1 MSLTGH
7 LRDPSSP
14 IRAWFV
20 LRLPETAPLAR
31 EANHEL
37 RGRPRTSAD
46 AARDTDLASTPA
58 LPSTAVSP
66 QLIGTALDLL
76 VRATLAPRRLAVVP
90 TIGALRVAEN
100 GIRGAPAVAS
110 EASAR
115 LARLQ
120 PSGLAP
126 NAAAWRQV
134 ASLCILL
141 ARFEQSGRSRQASET
156 MVHRLAAI
164 EPSVESYIAA
174 LVNARDVRD
183 VAVAAPAITAD
194 HADLL
199 DADPVLGPTFALS
212 TALGGA
218 DADLVADGL
227 LLDLKASVTPRIVGR
242 PALWQLAGYALADTP
257 DKHHIRRV
265 GISAL
270 RWRRRWIVSL
280 DYLLA
285 SLAGR
290 SVDTADLR
298 DEFSAVV
305 KASGRS
311 SDAVR
316 VPRDRHRR

>member
-7 LRDPSSP
+7 LRDPSST

-37 RGRPRTSAD
+37 RRRPGTSTE
-46 AARDTDLASTPA
+46 AARETDLASTPS

-76 VRATLAPRRLAVVP
+76 VRATLAPRRPAVLP
-90 TIGALRVAEN
+90 TIGALRVAES
-100 GIRGAPAVAS
+100 GIWDAPAVAS
-110 EASAR
+110 ETGAR

-120 PSGLAP
+120 PATLAP
-126 NAAAWRQV
+126 DAAAWRQV

-156 MVHRLAAI
+156 MVHRLAAA

-174 LVNARDVRD
+174 LVDARDVHD
-183 VAVAAPAITAD
+183 VAIAAPAITAD

-199 DADPVLGPTFALS
+199 DAHPVLGPTFALS

-257 DKHHIRRV
+257 DEHHIRRV

-270 RWRRRWIVSL
+270 RWRQRWIVSL

-290 SVDTADLR
+290 SVNVPDLR

-305 KASGRS
+305 KAAGRS

-316 VPRDRHRR
+316 PRDRR